1 MGTSGSTEC
10 GVPQITFRIRTHVA
24 ASASEW
30 MLEVD
35 LLALVATDQACW
47 RDSTLA
53 RDIVGFVVH
62 AARFMSA
69 SSPTLIAL
77 LHGPDQPGL
86 VARVAGWIFERGGN
100 ILHADQ
106 HRDMEA
112 GVFFQRVEWE
122 PAMAGAGE
130 NALAVAE
137 ADFTAFARSKLGM
150 HVRVLSSADR
160 PRVAVFVSK
169 ADHCFHDLVLRWKSG
184 DYACD
189 LVGVVSN
196 HTELAEAARG
206 YGLPFVHIPVTSANK
221 VAAEAKQL
229 ALLKELR
236 AELVILARYMQVLS
250 ADFLAAFGAPVINI
264 HHSFL
269 PAFAGG
275 RPYHQAHAR
284 GVKLIGATAHYA
296 TRDLDEGPI
305 IHQDVARVTH
315 RHDVEDLVRKGRDL
329 ERLVLAQAVR
339 WHLEGRVLVYGN
351 KTVVFD

>member
-1 MGTSGSTEC
+1 
-10 GVPQITFRIRTHVA
+10 
-24 ASASEW
+24 
-30 MLEVD
+30 
-35 LLALVATDQACW
+35 
-47 RDSTLA
+47 
-53 RDIVGFVVH
+53 
-62 AARFMSA
+62 MSA
-69 SSPTLIAL
+69 VPATLIAL

-106 HRDMEA
+106 HRDMEV
-112 GVFFQRVEWE
+112 GIFFQRVEWQ
-122 PAMAGAGE
+122 PAFASDAGDPAVRPVD
-130 NALAVAE
+130 LAAAE
-137 ADFTAFARSKLGM
+137 AEFTEFARSSLRM
-150 HVRVLSSADR
+150 NVRILSSIDR
-160 PRVAVFVSK
+160 PKVAVFVSK
-169 ADHCFHDLVLRWKSG
+169 ADHCFHDLILRWKAG
-184 DYACD
+184 DFACD
-189 LVGVVSN
+189 IVTIVSN
-196 HTELAEAARG
+196 HADLADAARG
-206 YGLPFVHIPVTSANK
+206 YGLPYVHIPVESNARTVS
-221 VAAEAKQL
+221 ESKQL
-229 ALLKELR
+229 ELLQALQVD
-236 AELVILARYMQVLS
+236 LVVLARYMQVLS
-250 ADFLAAFGAPVINI
+250 ADFLDRFGAPVINI

-315 RHDVEDLVRKGRDL
+315 RHGVEDLVRRGRDL